1 MGPMQA
7 LYKGNRLV
15 AILVVGLFVAFLI
28 GPAALG
34 AITGLAGV
42 TLGPKTVA
50 AVSGFAGLYVM
61 GRLA

>member
-15 AILVVGLFVAFLI
+15 SILIVGLFVTFLI

-34 AITGLAGV
+34 GITGLVGIE
-42 TLGPKTVA
+42 LDLKTVA
-50 AVSGFAGLYVM
+50 SVSALGGLYVM